1 LCSDCTTELADALDG
16 VPWLLEQLAVTELR
30 QDRVSRG
37 LRTGSRP
44 EQPLPFDPDVA
55 AIRAELDNAVTG
67 WARHIAETRGVRGPS
82 GSAGAA
88 ALWLG
93 MHVAAV
99 RLDEAAGE
107 IHREITRLAEAA
119 LAAINPPPVPG
130 FRGPCPT
137 LLRTLQHEKPVEC
150 GEPLYVDAEASTV
163 YSSNTSGADVDIAK
177 FITCPR
183 CNVRHDVAK
192 LEQELLVRIGKQ
204 VFELP
209 DLLRVLRELGQ
220 PIPRGTVVSWIS
232 RGQLKPRGHDG
243 GRQLYRLDDVRRLR
257 TLTSHPKGST
267 A

>member
-1 LCSDCTTELADALDG
+1 M
-16 VPWLLEQLAVTELR
+16 PWLLEQLAVTELR

-55 AIRAELDNAVTG
+55 AIRVELDNAVTG
-67 WARHIAETRGVRGPS
+67 WARHIAETRGVPGPS
-82 GSAGAA
+82 GSAADAA
-88 ALWLG
+88 QWMG
-93 MHVAAV
+93 VHVMAV

-107 IHREITRLAEAA
+107 IHREITRLAEVA
-119 LAAINPPPVPG
+119 LVAINPPPMPE

-137 LLRTLQHEKPVEC
+137 LVRISEHVKPIEC
-150 GEPLYVDAEASTV
+150 GEMLYIDDAASTV
-163 YSSNTSGADVDIAK
+163 YSSNTSGGDVDVAT

-192 LEQELLVRIGKQ
+192 LEQHLLATLGKKM
-204 VFELP
+204 FELP

-232 RGQLKPRGHDG
+232 RGQLKPRRHEGD
-243 GRQLYRLDDVRRLR
+243 RPLYRLDDVRRLR
-257 TLTSHPKGST
+257 TLTTHPKGST